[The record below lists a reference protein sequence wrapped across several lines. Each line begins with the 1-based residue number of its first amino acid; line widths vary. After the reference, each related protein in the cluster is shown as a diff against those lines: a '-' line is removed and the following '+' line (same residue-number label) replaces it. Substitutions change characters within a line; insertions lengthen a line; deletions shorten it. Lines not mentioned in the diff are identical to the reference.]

1 MQSLKDIWRS
11 LKTDAATARGSRTKP
26 GGKLGVEQNLD
37 QFEEAFQ
44 NLDESEVLSLGNLI
58 ISKLNLLRSNFR
70 QGAFVQDE
78 VNLQFEE
85 DIKSFIAL
93 IRKLYGCFD
102 DARRMANDLG
112 NPPNAIKLITKYAW
126 CQKVV
131 EALNVK
137 LEEYEIMPV
146 PQGVIAAMSHRL
158 KMYRLRQY
166 ILEFEA
172 TIIDL
177 NGKIM
182 TLN

>member
-11 LKTDAATARGSRTKP
+11 LKTDAATARGSSTKP

-44 NLDESEVLSLGNLI
+44 NLDESKVLFLSNRI
-58 ISKLNLLRSNFR
+58 ITKLNLLRSNFR
-70 QGAFVQDE
+70 QGE
-78 VNLQFEE
+78 IQFEE

-93 IRKLYGCFD
+93 IRQLYGCFD
-102 DARRMANDLG
+102 GARTMAKDLG
-112 NPPNAIKLITKYAW
+112 NPPGAIGIISKYAW

-137 LEEYEIMPV
+137 LQEYEIMPV

-158 KMYRLRQY
+158 KMYRLRQS

-182 TLN
+182 TLD